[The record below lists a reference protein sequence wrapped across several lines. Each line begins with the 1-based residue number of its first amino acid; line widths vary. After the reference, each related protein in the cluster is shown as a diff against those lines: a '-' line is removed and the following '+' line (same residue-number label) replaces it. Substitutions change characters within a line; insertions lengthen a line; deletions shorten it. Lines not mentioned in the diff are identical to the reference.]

1 MTAAN
6 NSKPACGEASNI
18 PATLDI
24 QKLADSTY
32 LREVELIRSKRNP
45 TAPLPFSSASLWR
58 MVSDGR
64 FPRPHKLS
72 DRVTAWTA
80 GSVKAYL
87 NKCAE
92 A

>member
-1 MTAAN
+1 MTTVHHSPQTREESAN
-6 NSKPACGEASNI
+6 SSVF
-18 PATLDI
+18 DI
-24 QKLADSTY
+24 NKLADSAY
-32 LREVELIRSKRNP
+32 LREVDLIRSKRNP

-58 MVSDGR
+58 MVNDGR